1 MEDVCALRERDE
13 TGYCD
18 GFSLISPFFTDAA
31 AAADADA
38 KAAAHRWKTAQSG
51 IRKSFVGFIRNW
63 FRFGK
68 LGVLCTACHVLIFEN
83 WFQF

>member
-1 MEDVCALRERDE
+1 MGDVCALRGRDE

-18 GFSLISPFFTDAA
+18 GFSLIAPFFTDAAAA

-51 IRKSFVGFIRNW
+51 IRKSFCWIYSELVSVRKIRCPVHC
-63 FRFGK
+63 
-68 LGVLCTACHVLIFEN
+68 LSCV
-83 WFQF
+83 